1 MALPKGLDLRSLN
14 VFIEASRAKNMAEAA
29 VRLGMTQPAV
39 SQYISKL
46 EDLVG
51 ASLLD
56 RRLRPARLTP
66 AGEVLRDLAD
76 SLLTSAEQALAAV
89 RGVGDHPLPT
99 LRLAL
104 PNSLAAT
111 LTPYLYDIVQAEMRP
126 GHFAMRSG
134 QAIDHVRALL
144 EREVDVVI
152 ASETTD
158 RLTGIESYPLFRERL
173 ILMVPADFDGDA
185 GSISV
190 LAEKLPLIRFAGY
203 NVVGQLVERHL
214 RRLRVN
220 PPRNVEFDSAQMVA
234 AVVARGAGFAIATPM
249 CVLEGIAVGH
259 NVRALPLAGPSVS
272 RTLHLLVRGRELG
285 PQATMLAA
293 LCRRVL
299 TERIA
304 PRVNDLMPWL
314 GDGFDVIDVE
324 KTKLNRRDK

>member
-14 VFIEASRAKNMAEAA
+14 VFVEASRSKNMAEAA
-29 VRLGMTQPAV
+29 MRLGMTQPAV

-46 EDLVG
+46 ENLIG
-51 ASLLD
+51 ATLMD

-76 SLLTSAEQALAAV
+76 GLLASAEQALAAV

-144 EREVDVVI
+144 EREIDVVI
-152 ASETTD
+152 ASETTE

-173 ILMVPADFDGDA
+173 VLMVPADFDSDLDGEA
-185 GSISV
+185 RSISA
-190 LAEKLPLIRFAGY
+190 LAESLPLIRFAGY

-220 PPRNVEFDSAQMVA
+220 PPRSVEFDSAQMVA
-234 AVVARGAGFAIATPM
+234 AVVSRGAGFAIATPM

-285 PQATMLAA
+285 PQAIMLAA
-293 LCRRVL
+293 LCRHVL
-299 TERIA
+299 AERIA
-304 PRVNDLMPWL
+304 PRVHDLMPWL
-314 GDGFDVIDVE
+314 GDGFDVINLE
-324 KTKLNRRDK
+324 R